1 MPKRTPLVNTYLLID
16 KLRMSSDGYQGKAA
30 EILDV
35 AESRMRA
42 GGFDAV
48 SYRDIAADVG
58 IKSASVHYHF
68 PQKVDLGAAVIGR
81 YRERFAAVLGAA
93 DDPADTLRDRIGRLC
108 GGYRTG
114 VIDEG
119 KVCLACVLGSEA
131 LNLPPPL
138 SGAVEDYFNWLT
150 GWTETALFSRSADSD
165 GRSRIDI
172 EPSVVLGSLQGSMIL
187 AIAMKRPELFLAT
200 ERWLLDAVG

>member
-1 MPKRTPLVNTYLLID
+1 MT
-16 KLRMSSDGYQGKAA
+16 SQGYQGKAV

-68 PQKVDLGAAVIGR
+68 PQKVDLGAAVISR
-81 YRERFAAVLGAA
+81 YRDRFAAALGPA
-93 DDPADTLRDRIGRLC
+93 DDPSDSIRDRIARLC
-108 GGYRTG
+108 RGYRTG
-114 VIDEG
+114 AIDEG

-131 LNLPPPL
+131 LNLPPSL
-138 SGAVEDYFNWLT
+138 SNAVEDYFNWLT
-150 GWTETALFSRSADSD
+150 GWTRTALYSKSADGNGKVAS
-165 GRSRIDI
+165 GI

-187 AIAMKRPELFLAT
+187 AIATKQPELFLAT